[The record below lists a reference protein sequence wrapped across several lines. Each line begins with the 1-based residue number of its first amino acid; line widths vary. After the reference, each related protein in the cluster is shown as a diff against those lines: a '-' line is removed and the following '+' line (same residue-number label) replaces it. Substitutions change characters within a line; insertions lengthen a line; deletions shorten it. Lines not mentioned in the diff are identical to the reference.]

1 MATSFERLY
10 KGNLR
15 TQTATICC
23 LQKLQPLKR
32 LSGQNTWQPW
42 QYLQHLRRIHAAN
55 LENRVLSRPISLK
68 GQLQKNLQEQ
78 EINLELFLLRKTFT
92 DSMKNDLLRLNK
104 HESSI
109 SEKNFEDRSPDLK
122 SARKTEIKTVYI
134 LTLWFF
140 SILGIGKHHCVPRRS
155 PNIPLCFRVN
165 IQKGKKIYINK
176 IWSKC

>member
-1 MATSFERLY
+1 MA
-10 KGNLR
+10 
-15 TQTATICC
+15 QTTTICC
-23 LQKLQPLKR
+23 IQKQQPLKR

-42 QYLQHLRRIHAAN
+42 QYFQHLRWIQPQM
-55 LENRVLSRPISLK
+55 LKIGSISLK

-92 DSMKNDLLRLNK
+92 DSMKNDLFRLNK

-140 SILGIGKHHCVPRRS
+140 SILGIGKQHCA
-155 PNIPLCFRVN
+155 
-165 IQKGKKIYINK
+165 
-176 IWSKC
+176 

>member
-1 MATSFERLY
+1 MLSSKATTF
-10 KGNLR
+10 KK
-15 TQTATICC
+15 TQWPEYLTTLAIFATFASN
-23 LQKLQPLKR
+23 P
-32 LSGQNTWQPW
+32 
-42 QYLQHLRRIHAAN
+42 AAN

-109 SEKNFEDRSPDLK
+109 SEKYFEYRSSDLK

-134 LTLWFF
+134 LTL
-140 SILGIGKHHCVPRRS
+140 
-155 PNIPLCFRVN
+155 
-165 IQKGKKIYINK
+165 
-176 IWSKC
+176 

>member
-1 MATSFERLY
+1 MNTDCHNLLSSKATTF
-10 KGNLR
+10 KK
-15 TQTATICC
+15 TQWPEYLTTLAIFATFASN
-23 LQKLQPLKR
+23 P
-32 LSGQNTWQPW
+32 
-42 QYLQHLRRIHAAN
+42 AAN

-92 DSMKNDLLRLNK
+92 DSMKNDLFRLNK

-134 LTLWFF
+134 LTL
-140 SILGIGKHHCVPRRS
+140 
-155 PNIPLCFRVN
+155 
-165 IQKGKKIYINK
+165 
-176 IWSKC
+176 

>member
-1 MATSFERLY
+1 MATEHHDLQYSKATTF
-10 KGNLR
+10 KK
-15 TQTATICC
+15 TQWPEYLTTLAIFATFASN
-23 LQKLQPLKR
+23 P
-32 LSGQNTWQPW
+32 
-42 QYLQHLRRIHAAN
+42 AAN

-109 SEKNFEDRSPDLK
+109 SEKIFEDRSPDLK

-134 LTLWFF
+134 LTL
-140 SILGIGKHHCVPRRS
+140 
-155 PNIPLCFRVN
+155 
-165 IQKGKKIYINK
+165 
-176 IWSKC
+176 